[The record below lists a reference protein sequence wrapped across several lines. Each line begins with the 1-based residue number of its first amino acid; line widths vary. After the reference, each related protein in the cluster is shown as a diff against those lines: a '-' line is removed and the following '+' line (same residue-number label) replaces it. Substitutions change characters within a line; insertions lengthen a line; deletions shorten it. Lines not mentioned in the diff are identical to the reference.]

1 MAAILQVYNSFT
13 VIFLNENLIFSNKIL
28 LKYVP

>member
-1 MAAILQVYNSFT
+1 MAAILQVYNNFT
-13 VIFLNENLIFSNKIL
+13 VIFLNKSLIFSNKIL